1 MSKDQKTT
9 LLHILAAAA
18 MLVVFHFLPWNQI
31 PGLSARGVTIL
42 KLLCYLIPY
51 LTVGHEVL
59 LESAHN
65 IKEGEFFDEA
75 FLMMLA
81 TVGALIIGEYP
92 EATAVMLFYE
102 LGELFADV
110 AVDRSRQSIEAL
122 MDILPQ
128 EAIVLRDGQ
137 EIEVKPEEVQP
148 GEIVLV
154 RPGEKLPLDGN
165 VIEGTSA
172 LNTATLT
179 GESLPVD
186 ISVGS
191 HVLSGS
197 INLTSAIK
205 VRATSTYQDSAVA
218 QILDMVEN
226 SADAKSHSEK
236 FITRFAHW
244 YTPIVVIGA
253 VLLALGFAIFSD
265 LGIRASLCRGL
276 VFLVVSC
283 PCALVVSVPLTFFGG
298 IGAASRRGILIKGSH
313 HLETLARLDALVLD
327 KTGTLT
333 EGAFT
338 VEGVYPSAKELV
350 PEQLLEIAAIAE
362 QHSHHPVAASITRA
376 YHGTVDPARLGQA
389 DEIAGAG
396 LRAIVDGVTYYVG
409 NAKLM
414 EDVRAVYEDP
424 QRAGTI
430 VHVARAANADS
441 NNSITDASGNDNA
454 STQGATYL
462 GYIVISDQIKEDSV
476 SALKALRE
484 AGIAK
489 IVMLTGDNEQV
500 AAEVAAKVGL
510 SEFYAGLLP
519 GDKVTRLQ
527 SVRQTAKAVAFAGD
541 GINDAPVLIAA
552 DLGIAMGAL
561 GSDIA
566 IESADLVLL
575 DDHLTRIPEAIRLAR
590 RTMCIV
596 KENIV
601 LSLLVKVVILALG
614 AFGLSSMRLAI
625 FGDVGVLILA
635 VANALRALKTK

>member
-9 LLHILAAAA
+9 LLHILTAAA
-18 MLVVFHFLPWNQI
+18 MLVVFHFLPWDQI
-31 PGLSARGVTIL
+31 PGLSARDVTIL

-205 VRATSTYQDSAVA
+205 VRATSIYQDSAVA

-265 LGIRASLCRGL
+265 LGIRASLYRGL

-430 VHVARAANADS
+430 VHVARAA
-441 NNSITDASGNDNA
+441 TSGSANA

-462 GYIVISDQIKEDSV
+462 GYIVISDQIKEDSA

-500 AAEVAAKVGL
+500 ATDVAAKVGL

-541 GINDAPVLIAA
+541 GINDAPVLMAA

-566 IESADLVLL
+566 IESADVVIL

-590 RTMCIV
+590 RTMRIV